1 MLIATDGNGAPT
13 GHAGQSMHGLINR
26 AIQDFARDS
35 YGEAVWAAVVRRAD
49 LDFVSFEP
57 MLTYENGVTERVVAA
72 LAAELS
78 RRRSEVLEDIGHY
91 LVTHARVAPLR
102 RLLRFGGVD
111 FVDFLHTLDDL
122 PDWARLAVDDL
133 ALPGIALECDGAEDY
148 RLVLTGA
155 PRGSGHVAIGM
166 LRAMADD
173 YGALVLLDY
182 AEPAEA
188 RETVRIRLLDAA
200 HAEGRRFSLA
210 AGGSG

>member
-1 MLIATDGNGAPT
+1 
-13 GHAGQSMHGLINR
+13 MHGLINR
-26 AIQDFARDS
+26 AIQDYARDS
-35 YGEAVWAAVVRRAD
+35 YGDDIWAATVRRAG
-49 LDFVSFEP
+49 LDFGSFEP
-57 MLTYENGVTERVVAA
+57 MLTYPDGLTDQIVAA
-72 LAAELS
+72 LAAELG
-78 RRRSEVLEDIGHY
+78 RRRAEVLEDIGHY

-133 ALPGIALECDGAEDY
+133 VLPGIALHQDAPDSF

-155 PRGSGHVAIGM
+155 PRGSGHAVIGM

-182 AEPAEA
+182 AEPQDGL
-188 RETVRIRLLDAA
+188 ETVAIRLLDAA

-210 AGGSG
+210 AGG

>member
-1 MLIATDGNGAPT
+1 
-13 GHAGQSMHGLINR
+13 MHGLINR
-26 AIQDFARDS
+26 AIQDFACDS
-35 YGEAVWAAVVRRAD
+35 YGDPIWSAIVRRAGF
-49 LDFVSFEP
+49 DFTAFEP
-57 MLTYENGVTERVVAA
+57 MLTYEDGLTEQLVAA
-72 LAAELS
+72 VAAELG

-133 ALPGIALECDGAEDY
+133 VLPGIALHSDGPNEY

-155 PRGSGHVAIGM
+155 PRGSGHAVVGM

-182 AEPAEA
+182 AASQDGI
-188 RETVRIRLLDAA
+188 ETVAIRLLDAA

-210 AGGSG
+210 SGG

>member
-1 MLIATDGNGAPT
+1 
-13 GHAGQSMHGLINR
+13 MHGLINR

-35 YGEAVWAAVVRRAD
+35 YGDDVWVAVVRRAGF
-49 LDFVSFEP
+49 DFTSFEP
-57 MLTYENGVTERVVAA
+57 MLIYDDGLTEQVIAA
-72 LAAELS
+72 VAAELG

-133 ALPGIALECDGAEDY
+133 VLPLIALHSDGPQDY

-155 PRGSGHVAIGM
+155 PRGSAHAVIGM

-173 YGALVLLDY
+173 YGALVLL
-182 AEPAEA
+182 EPDAAPDGIEA
-188 RETVRIRLLDAA
+188 VRIRLLDASY
-200 HAEGRRFSLA
+200 AEGRRFSLA
-210 AGGSG
+210 AGG

>member
-1 MLIATDGNGAPT
+1 
-13 GHAGQSMHGLINR
+13 MHGLINR

-35 YGEAVWAAVVRRAD
+35 YGDAVWSAVMRRTGGD
-49 LDFVSFEP
+49 VTSFEP
-57 MLTYENGVTERVVAA
+57 MLSYDDVLTEQVIAG
-72 LAAELS
+72 LAAELG
-78 RRRSEVLEDIGHY
+78 RRRAEVLEDIGHY

-133 ALPGIALECDGAEDY
+133 VLPEIALHSDGPEDY

-155 PRGSGHVAIGM
+155 PRGAGHAVVGM

-182 AEPAEA
+182 VGGDGG
-188 RETVRIRLLDAA
+188 ETVSIRLLDAA

-210 AGGSG
+210 AGA